1 MITKPCKALVIL
13 RFNKENCERPV
24 QCTSN
29 QHIYQWRYTTSK
41 LKEKKKKKLKK
52 KFLEI
57 DTKLHLKASPSKA
70 LFV

>member
-41 LKEKKKKKLKK
+41 LKEKKKKKTKEKILGNWYKITLK
-52 KFLEI
+52 
-57 DTKLHLKASPSKA
+57 SKSK
-70 LFV
+70 